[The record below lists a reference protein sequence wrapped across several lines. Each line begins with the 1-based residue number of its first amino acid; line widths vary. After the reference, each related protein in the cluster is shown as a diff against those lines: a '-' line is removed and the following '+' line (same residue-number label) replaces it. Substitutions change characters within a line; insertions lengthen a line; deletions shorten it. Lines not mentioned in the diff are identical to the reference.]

1 MSSLASLAVGAERA
15 PGGSM
20 DHYLLLAERGLE
32 YKIVRTVG
40 HAAAFVAV
48 RDLRARGW
56 VVEVEVERR
65 A

>member
-1 MSSLASLAVGAERA
+1 
-15 PGGSM
+15 M